1 MFPEPDEGHGPRTVP
16 EELRGEERAAGRHE
30 GPPRI
35 IDVAAERYPEC
46 LEVLHSAFA
55 TEVADHGITRENT
68 PSNPA
73 FWDLDFLTRL
83 VAKPTQ
89 LFAIESGGRL
99 VGCAFLGTSRRRS
112 DAAILRH
119 LAVVPDARH
128 RGHGEALVGE
138 AARRGRASGAAVLR
152 IGIVA
157 ANVRLSDW
165 YHRLG
170 FVTVETVRYPGL
182 VFTVDHLE
190 LEL

>member
-1 MFPEPDEGHGPRTVP
+1 MG
-16 EELRGEERAAGRHE
+16 RAAGRAQSSARE
-30 GPPRI
+30 SGATVSSSPLAPRT
-35 IDVAAERYPEC
+35 VRVTAKRAP
-46 LEVLHSAFA
+46 S
-55 TEVADHGITRENT
+55 T
-68 PSNPA
+68 PS
-73 FWDLDFLTRL
+73 
-83 VAKPTQ
+83 
-89 LFAIESGGRL
+89 G
-99 VGCAFLGTSRRRS
+99 SRP
-112 DAAILRH
+112 DAVVLRH

-138 AARRGRASGAAVLR
+138 AARRGRAIGAAVLR

-190 LEL
+190 LRL